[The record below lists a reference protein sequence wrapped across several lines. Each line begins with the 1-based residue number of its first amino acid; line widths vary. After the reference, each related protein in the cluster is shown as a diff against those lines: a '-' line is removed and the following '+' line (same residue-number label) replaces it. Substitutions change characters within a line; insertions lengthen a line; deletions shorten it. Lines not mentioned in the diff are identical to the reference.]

1 MHFSRQLTLFS
12 LLPLGLAQY
21 GDGGGSP
28 TTTTSATTTTSSASN
43 VQTVTVGENNAL
55 AFSPSSITAD
65 MGTTVEFV
73 FFAPVH
79 SVTQST
85 FDSPCAPVANGT
97 GFWSG
102 AITTSGSG
110 SNTNVFTLTINDTNP
125 IWFYCGTPS
134 HCGFGM
140 TGVINPP

>member
-1 MHFSRQLTLFS
+1 MHFSRQLILFA

-21 GDGGGSP
+21 GGGGGSP
-28 TTTTSATTTTSSASN
+28 TTTSATTTSSSTSS
-43 VQTVTVGENNAL
+43 VQTVTVGDNNAL
-55 AFSPSSITAD
+55 AFSPNSITAD
-65 MGTTVEFV
+65 IGTTVEFV
-73 FFAPVH
+73 FFPPLH

-85 FDSPCAPVANGT
+85 FESPCAPLANGT

-102 AITTSGSG
+102 AMTTSGG
-110 SNTNVFTLTINDTNP
+110 GPNANVFTLTINDTNP
-125 IWFYCGTPS
+125 IWFYCATPT